1 MHDSMIRRRLWGGLL
16 CSLLALALSGA
27 SCSGKQQEAEPQA
40 QAEAEDVKPDDAA
53 PGGGSGSVI
62 VKFAEGLEVTSEG
75 TRLAFRPGAKSTLDA
90 AAVAKASGEL
100 ATSLREAGVEEVR
113 RVFSEGGERY
123 VDGRDTLLYYALVLS
138 ADKGDDAADRL
149 AEALATNPLVEEAHR
164 QPVGQPAGLPNMTL
178 P

>member
-1 MHDSMIRRRLWGGLL
+1 MIRRRLWGGLF

-27 SCSGKQQEAEPQA
+27 GCSGKQQEAEPEVQA
-40 QAEAEDVKPDDAA
+40 NDVQPVDEPA
-53 PGGGSGSVI
+53 PGGGSGTVI

-90 AAVAKASGEL
+90 AAVAKASAEL
-100 ATSLREAGVEEVR
+100 GTSVREAGVEEVR

-138 ADKGDDAADRL
+138 ADKDDAAADRL

-164 QPVGQPAGLPNMTL
+164 QPVGQPAGLPKMTL